1 MTIYGNDLNIYLR
14 SVNIGI
20 IHCCLLNTNVCGI
33 LEVEKHLQTQVGCI
47 KSFWCTLV
55 IISTKIIIF

>member
-20 IHCCLLNTNVCGI
+20 IHCYLLNTNVLWY
-33 LEVEKHLQTQVGCI
+33 LEVEKHLYKEVGCI

-55 IISTKIIIF
+55 IILTKILIF

>member
-1 MTIYGNDLNIYLR
+1 MTIYGNDLNICLR

-20 IHCCLLNTNVCGI
+20 IHCCLLNTNGLWY
-33 LEVEKHLQTQVGCI
+33 LEVEKHLYKEVGCI

-55 IISTKIIIF
+55 IILMKIIIF